1 VDGGGT
7 QKLSHRIAKARKRG
21 LERDF
26 ATLRDDEDADA
37 GGVARAKILHSTN
50 QCGEEKASN
59 EPV

>member
-1 VDGGGT
+1 M
-7 QKLSHRIAKARKRG
+7 
-21 LERDF
+21 ERDF